1 MADYF
6 QEAVQVLKTAM
17 QAEQQYQRGASEKGS
32 EAAVLYGN
40 GLELLEQAIGLERH
54 AAIRPQL
61 QQKATDVKKK
71 IRALMRRVD
80 ADDVAATRARMAGQA
95 LDAATT
101 RLDALGGGASAAEAA
116 PAPAPPAMA
125 TPQASASAATSPGL
139 TPLPGPGN
147 RTASYATPSGGAEA
161 PADSPRTAQRSAAL
175 QQASSAREG
184 LFDGQA
190 ALAEAP
196 TPSPAAAL
204 PSPQPSPM
212 EFDDVS
218 VAKRRAAA
226 AEQRAAAA
234 EQQLQQLDAA
244 LQQEQRRHEAAEQRA
259 LAAEQEL
266 AVAAA
271 RHAAEETRLTAVAS
285 EAEAEMESRL

>member
-6 QEAVQVLKTAM
+6 QEAVAVLKTAM

-95 LDAATT
+95 LDVATT
-101 RLDALGGGASAAEAA
+101 RLDALGGAAEA

-125 TPQASASAATSPGL
+125 TPPAPASAATTPGL

-184 LFDGQA
+184 LFDAQA

-266 AVAAA
+266 AVAGA